1 MKKLLSIALCLI
13 AVSGFAQKGKTK
25 MAADFY
31 GVDYSCVSVVGANE
45 QPAEFIKAFEAINR
59 LFLSEPKKY
68 DVAGFTGIDILS
80 TNVEQANEALG
91 GLAAEQFM
99 PRSTKADIA
108 AQLGMTR
115 STVSRLIDDLI
126 AGDVVEEGAAVG
138 SGRGRPGIR
147 RSGRNKRIYGFLRP
161 DSGSA
166 GGNQKNQSDVGQAGP
181 SAPGART
188 GGGSF

>member
-13 AVSGFAQKGKTK
+13 AVGGFAQKGKTK

-31 GVDYSCVSVVGANE
+31 GVDYSCVSVIGANE

-80 TNVEQANEALG
+80 TSVEQANEALG
-91 GLAAEQFM
+91 GLAAEQFT

-108 AQLGMTR
+108 AQLPGILAR
-115 STVSRLIDDLI
+115 YDNGSGNKGLVLI
-126 AGDVVEEGAAVG
+126 ATTLDKGNGIGYYTAVLFDPATQEVILQMDMPA
-138 SGRGRPGIR
+138 SPA
-147 RSGRNKRIYGFLRP
+147 
-161 DSGSA
+161 GSA
-166 GGNQKNQSDVGQAGP
+166 CATIGP
-181 SAPGART
+181 ARYT
-188 GGGSF
+188 TPSRSRVNT

>member
-13 AVSGFAQKGKTK
+13 AVGGFAQKGKTK

-31 GVDYSCVSVVGANE
+31 GVDYSCVSVIGANE

-80 TNVEQANEALG
+80 TSVEQANEALG
-91 GLAAEQFM
+91 GLAAEQFT

-108 AQLGMTR
+108 A
-115 STVSRLIDDLI
+115 
-126 AGDVVEEGAAVG
+126 
-138 SGRGRPGIR
+138 
-147 RSGRNKRIYGFLRP
+147 
-161 DSGSA
+161 
-166 GGNQKNQSDVGQAGP
+166 
-181 SAPGART
+181 
-188 GGGSF
+188 

>member
-13 AVSGFAQKGKTK
+13 AVGGFAQKGKTK

-31 GVDYSCVSVVGANE
+31 GVDYSCVSVIGANE

-80 TNVEQANEALG
+80 TSVEQANEALG

-108 AQLGMTR
+108 AQLDKNPNILLWPITQAAM
-115 STVSRLIDDLI
+115 SRNYNLTQT
-126 AGDVVEEGAAVG
+126 EGW
-138 SGRGRPGIR
+138 
-147 RSGRNKRIYGFLRP
+147 Y
-161 DSGSA
+161 
-166 GGNQKNQSDVGQAGP
+166 
-181 SAPGART
+181 
-188 GGGSF
+188 

>member
-13 AVSGFAQKGKTK
+13 AVGGFAQKGKTK

-80 TNVEQANEALG
+80 TSVEQANEALVLIATTLDKGNGIGYYTAVLFDPATQEVILQMDMAGKPG
-91 GLAAEQFM
+91 GFGLRNYWAGSVYNALKKQG
-99 PRSTKADIA
+99 KY
-108 AQLGMTR
+108 MTR
-115 STVSRLIDDLI
+115 
-126 AGDVVEEGAAVG
+126 
-138 SGRGRPGIR
+138 
-147 RSGRNKRIYGFLRP
+147 
-161 DSGSA
+161 
-166 GGNQKNQSDVGQAGP
+166 
-181 SAPGART
+181 
-188 GGGSF
+188 